1 MIRLLQIEWLK
12 LKNSRSFRI
21 LVAIWLIGFISVPL
35 GVNALL
41 DYFQSLGMEGNALL
55 NIQPSD
61 FPIFDFQDIWQ
72 NLAYAYKFITILL
85 CFVLIVN
92 VSNEFNNKT
101 IRQNVI
107 DGMSKKDFILSKIL
121 FIVLISAIASLML
134 TVLGFV
140 VGFLYSPVTDPYHI
154 FMHFDFVGAYFL
166 HLLYHLS
173 FCMLLSI
180 LIKRSGII
188 IALLIIYSYVIEPT
202 MTSIVTFG
210 LKMEWLTTL
219 FPLNA
224 SWNLLPRP
232 IEKYLLLEVQD
243 YVGTGDVLIAAA
255 YISLFIFSSYFLI
268 AKRDLK

>member
-1 MIRLLQIEWLK
+1 M
-12 LKNSRSFRI
+12 
-21 LVAIWLIGFISVPL
+21 
-35 GVNALL
+35 
-41 DYFQSLGMEGNALL
+41 

-61 FPIFDFQDIWQ
+61 FPIFDYQDIWQ

-107 DGMSKKDFILSKIL
+107 DGMSKKDFIISKIL
-121 FIVLISAIASLML
+121 FIIFFSILASLML
-134 TVLGFV
+134 MVLGFTA
-140 VGFLYSPVTDPYHI
+140 GFLYSPVQDAHHI
-154 FMHFDFVGAYFL
+154 FMNFNFVGAYFL

-173 FCMLLSI
+173 FCMLLAI

-202 MTSIVTFG
+202 VTSIVTFG
-210 LKMEWLTTL
+210 LNMEWLTAL
-219 FPLNA
+219 FPLNV
-224 SWNLLPRP
+224 SWNLIPRP
-232 IEKYLLLEVQD
+232 IEKYMLLEVQD
-243 YVGTGDVLIAAA
+243 YVGMDDVLIATA
-255 YISLFIFSSYFLI
+255 YISLFIASSYLLI